1 MTDFEFD
8 FNDFL
13 ESESVK
19 TDIDFQITE
28 EVEQKRVIAKVPDMT
43 RYDKMLVDKLLRY
56 VPDYLKRKEVCEIIV
71 EYPNTRLI
79 DLLMEY
85 VGLSE
90 VLATNIVTMHRENYL
105 MNDNYSLFAERKKST
120 FTKQSMKVFFSR

>member
-13 ESESVK
+13 ETENVAN
-19 TDIDFQITE
+19 DVDFQIVE
-28 EVEQKRVIAKVPDMT
+28 EQEQKRIITKVPDMT

-56 VPDYLKRKEVCEIIV
+56 VPDNLKRKEVVEIIK
-71 EYPNTRLI
+71 EFPNTRLI

-90 VLATNIVTMHRENYL
+90 VLATNIVTVHRENYL
-105 MNDNYSLFAERKKST
+105 MDSNYSLFMERRKST
-120 FTKQSMKVFFSR
+120 FTKQSMKAFFK

>member
-13 ESESVK
+13 ETENV
-19 TDIDFQITE
+19 TNDVDFQIVE
-28 EVEQKRVIAKVPDMT
+28 EQEQKRIIAKVPDMT

-56 VPDYLKRKEVCEIIV
+56 VPDNLKRKEVVEIIK
-71 EYPNTRLI
+71 EFPNTRLI

-90 VLATNIVTMHRENYL
+90 VLATNIVTVHRENYL
-105 MNDNYSLFAERKKST
+105 MDSNYSLFMERRKST
-120 FTKQSMKVFFSR
+120 FTKQSMKAFFK

>member
-1 MTDFEFD
+1 
-8 FNDFL
+8 
-13 ESESVK
+13 
-19 TDIDFQITE
+19 
-28 EVEQKRVIAKVPDMT
+28 
-43 RYDKMLVDKLLRY
+43 
-56 VPDYLKRKEVCEIIV
+56 V

-90 VLATNIVTMHRENYL
+90 VLATNIVIMHRENYL

-120 FTKQSMKVFFSR
+120 FTKQSMKVFFQK